1 MGSAL
6 GLGDWPQ
13 TQPLKWTS
21 WLSYVTVMT
30 SMSVAVHRSRFVQ
43 CLVVLSQLCVFGLTG
58 CQGLLQD
65 SGTSQVV
72 LADEL
77 ARTVGDAMAGIDE
90 AGGSTGELAM
100 RTPRSTK
107 SQQDLRALTSSVL
120 PEAQAA
126 TCYGQG
132 YSACTANFMQR
143 NFGGCTLAG
152 VYLLTGTV
160 DLTWAGAA
168 TNCALTGT
176 GGSIRRSPNFTLVG
190 GAGGTLSVSKSGSF
204 GQVLTWVSGS
214 GTSKVFN
221 YENDGIRRVITS
233 GGRSVADL
241 TTTTTSAITVTGTG
255 RSGRSLSGG
264 SLRVTNNL
272 TGETCTMTPQ
282 NVQWSAGCT
291 CASSG
296 TWSGSCSSTG
306 SFTLSITS
314 CGGGVVTYNGQNRS
328 VSLDRCVG
336 S

>member
-1 MGSAL
+1 MAS
-6 GLGDWPQ
+6 
-13 TQPLKWTS
+13 S
-21 WLSYVTVMT
+21 
-30 SMSVAVHRSRFVQ
+30 
-43 CLVVLSQLCVFGLTG
+43 G

-65 SGTSQVV
+65 SGTSELVI
-72 LADEL
+72 ADEL

-90 AGGSTGELAM
+90 AGGASGELSLQ
-100 RTPRSTK
+100 TPRNG
-107 SQQDLRALTSSVL
+107 SSSPNML
-120 PEAQAA
+120 AIWKRLMPEAHAA

-152 VYLLTGTV
+152 AYVLTGTV
-160 DLTWAGAA
+160 DLTWVGSAVSC
-168 TNCALTGT
+168 TLTGT
-176 GGSIRRSPNFTLVG
+176 GGSIRRSPNFTLAG
-190 GAGGTLSVSKSGSF
+190 GAGGTLSVTKSGSL

-214 GTSKVFN
+214 GTNKVFN
-221 YENDGIRRVITS
+221 YENDGIRRIITS
-233 GGRSVADL
+233 GGRSVVDL
-241 TTTTTSAITVTGTG
+241 TTTTTTAITVIGTR

-264 SLRVTNNL
+264 TLRLTNNL
-272 TGETCTMTPQ
+272 TGESCTMTPQ

-306 SFTLSITS
+306 SFALSITS
-314 CGGGVVTYNGQNRS
+314 CGGGIVTYNGQNRS